1 MRIQLVRDAYHNQWH
16 DGCFVPS
23 AVELQGGK
31 AMDVS
36 IDFKAFF
43 PHHDLLIELGR
54 VEMAMEHLEHRAE
67 DERRSLRPRLE
78 SRMHRLR
85 SELDHLVV

>member
-1 MRIQLVRDAYHNQWH
+1 MSIQVASDAHHKQWH
-16 DGCFVPS
+16 AGCFAFP
-23 AVELQGGK
+23 AVAFQGGK
-31 AMDVS
+31 AMDMS

-43 PHHDLLIELGR
+43 PHHDLLIEMGR
-54 VEMAMEHLEHRAE
+54 VEMAMEHLDQRAD

>member
-1 MRIQLVRDAYHNQWH
+1 
-16 DGCFVPS
+16 
-23 AVELQGGK
+23 
-31 AMDVS
+31 MDIS

-67 DERRSLRPRLE
+67 TERHSLRPRLE

-85 SELDHLVV
+85 DELAHLVV